1 MFMPVCIASGLCLQG
16 LIMNS
21 VAEIDLAIKSAGL
34 VEGEVLRAAGVAP
47 RYLYNIRSGLRPL
60 TQRTVVRVR
69 LAISQLKRQRDLEAK
84 GRDVELRFPDRSAAI
99 RSYRLAVA
107 LVAHRANLQPGF
119 ILAADP
125 SRRATADEQWMRAT
139 RLRRLAIYITVTY
152 LDIPQAD
159 MARALGVSKATVSL
173 LLKEL
178 GDERERPE
186 IEAALAYVEEAFQS

>member
-1 MFMPVCIASGLCLQG
+1 MFTPVCIASGLCLQG

-186 IEAALAYVEEAFQS
+186 IEAALAYIEEAFQS

>member
-1 MFMPVCIASGLCLQG
+1 
-16 LIMNS
+16 MNS

-34 VEGEVLRAAGVAP
+34 IEGEVLRAAGVAP
-47 RYLYNIRSGLRPL
+47 RYLYNIRSGMRPL

-69 LAISQLKRQRDLEAK
+69 LAIAQLKRQRDLEAK
-84 GRDVELRFPDRSAAI
+84 GRDLELRFPERSSAI

-107 LVAHRANLQPGF
+107 LVAHKAAVQPGF
-119 ILAADP
+119 ILSADP
-125 SRRATADEQWMRAT
+125 SRRATADELWMRAT